1 MFDKIVYY
9 CSVLDEKLIRVFVKI
24 LEPLYPWLQDIKK
37 STTDQSEKKRLL
49 CENSG
54 NVEKTDLKRKN
65 NDHASDTDKE
75 SSFNSEIKEG
85 LKQRDDKEFQHLE
98 ILYHI
103 VEGFV
108 YDYMFTLQLVSLH
121 FMIL

>member
-49 CENSG
+49 CENSK

>member
-54 NVEKTDLKRKN
+54 NVEKTDLKHKS